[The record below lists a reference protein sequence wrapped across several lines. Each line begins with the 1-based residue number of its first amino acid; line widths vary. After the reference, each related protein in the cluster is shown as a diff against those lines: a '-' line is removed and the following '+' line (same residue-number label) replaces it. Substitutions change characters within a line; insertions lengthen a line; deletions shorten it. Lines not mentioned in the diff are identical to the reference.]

1 MKGLSIITGGLVGLA
16 APVLVVGATVGANVL
31 SISRDALRATK
42 KKVFRKRRSKAHIIH
57 RDRYGGG

>member
-31 SISRDALRATK
+31 SISK
-42 KKVFRKRRSKAHIIH
+42 KPFGVGASH
-57 RDRYGGG
+57 